1 MACSGQKYGILG
13 RAIKLTDNH
22 EGLFGS
28 HDLMRIMVDESKMR
42 SGYLLAFLNDPLFG
56 RPYVV
61 RNAYGTSVPHLDALD
76 IQEVRIP
83 RLGVS
88 EDVIADLMDE
98 SVRLSAEA
106 DRLENEAMRL
116 AQEQIDL
123 AIAEF
128 SDGD

>member
-1 MACSGQKYGILG
+1 M
-13 RAIKLTDNH
+13 
-22 EGLFGS
+22 
-28 HDLMRIMVDESKMR
+28 
-42 SGYLLAFLNDPLFG
+42 
-56 RPYVV
+56 
-61 RNAYGTSVPHLDALD
+61 
-76 IQEVRIP
+76 RIP

>member
-1 MACSGQKYGILG
+1 MSL
-13 RAIKLTDNH
+13 LT
-22 EGLFGS
+22 S
-28 HDLMRIMVDESKMR
+28 W
-42 SGYLLAFLNDPLFG
+42 
-56 RPYVV
+56 
-61 RNAYGTSVPHLDALD
+61 
-76 IQEVRIP
+76 
-83 RLGVS
+83 
-88 EDVIADLMDE
+88 DE